1 MESSHSG
8 MTMTRT
14 LTQSGNNVA
23 EYERVGNPILGSNYL
38 PELIAKA
45 EHKFYDT
52 YLGPSLLC
60 QIRFGN

>member
-1 MESSHSG
+1 M
-8 MTMTRT
+8 

-60 QIRFGN
+60 QIRFGNGS